1 MTVPEISHR
10 TARVGRAVEEAA
22 EARAREAERRLTR
35 DDVVAQALAHYGLS
49 PALAQYVEAQTPTAI
64 RREVGRLVLA
74 QSTMAA
80 AEAGAARDAQAADD

>member
-1 MTVPEISHR
+1 MPEVNHR
-10 TARVGRAVEEAA
+10 TERVGQAVAEAA
-22 EARAREAERRLTR
+22 EVARRREAEERLTR
-35 DDVVAQALAHYGLS
+35 DDVVAEALAHYGLS

-64 RREVGRLVLA
+64 RREVAHLVLA